1 MCASW
6 SASQR
11 QLILCQVLIFR
22 SCYKLA
28 VLLQIA
34 ASDVV
39 LPEGAVFVIANSLTV
54 SNKAE
59 TAAGRYNMRV
69 VECKLATAVLAVILG
84 KSKVRSMCYCS
95 RMLPGTD
102 SVTSADT
109 CRLLTVTCMSSALTL
124 EHNVFTEG
132 VTAIMH
138 IGAAA
143 SALSDAHSTSHI
155 CAVTKQF
162 LAACTASNTGMTGF
176 KWMLHG
182 KHGTC

>member
-1 MCASW
+1 MQQNPDQSMTVLCRDQFHSIARNNQFCYTSMPQM
-6 SASQR
+6 SARQR
-11 QLILCQVLIFR
+11 QLFLSQVSLFT

-84 KSKVRSMCYCS
+84 KSKVRVMCCCS
-95 RMLPGTD
+95 RMLPGRD
-102 SVTSADT
+102 SVTSAAT
-109 CRLLTVTCMSSALTL
+109 CRLSCYL
-124 EHNVFTEG
+124 
-132 VTAIMH
+132 H
-138 IGAAA
+138 II
-143 SALSDAHSTSHI
+143 SIDT
-155 CAVTKQF
+155 
-162 LAACTASNTGMTGF
+162 
-176 KWMLHG
+176 
-182 KHGTC
+182 